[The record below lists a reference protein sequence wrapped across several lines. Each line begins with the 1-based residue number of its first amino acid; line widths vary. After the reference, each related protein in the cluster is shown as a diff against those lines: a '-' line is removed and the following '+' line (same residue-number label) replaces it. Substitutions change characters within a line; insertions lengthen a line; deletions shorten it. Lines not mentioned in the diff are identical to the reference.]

1 MKKIFLFALAAA
13 FAFTSCTK
21 DETLATAQP
30 GAIDFAVAANNAT
43 RSNYD
48 PSITTANIK
57 EFAVYGW
64 MSGKKADGTQIGGD
78 VFNYERVTRDNGSW
92 TYGNTQY
99 WTRNVYYLSAL
110 SPAPEDTTAR
120 NWRIVQTGHNTL
132 GLGTIMFD
140 NNQDAEGKQQDL
152 VYWAA
157 KIDNTNGDA
166 ENAKVPVVFNH
177 LLSKV
182 KFTFK
187 NGFSNELTTIRV
199 TDVKITN
206 AESQGTINLNT
217 ADWWEVE
224 KNNCWAFAGDQQTLE
239 FGDVVDAAGNGI
251 IEITDSKE
259 SDKEVLLFPAYDK
272 TYNIEFTV
280 EVLNGEVIAAK
291 HTHEVELTHTFQM
304 GYCYN
309 LSATLDA
316 ENATEE
322 ELKPIEFEVTVKD
335 WMQEGTGEV
344 EVPVTEDHENVTIE
358 AGATM
363 NLGCNGTIKGS
374 MTVAG
379 TLDGNGHTLFA
390 EATPA
395 NNGMIR
401 PTGTA
406 TVKNVNINGKGV
418 RTTDDKSIRGIY
430 ITTNGTYVIENVKI
444 LNCGYAFN
452 AQTSAQSS
460 LEVSKSTFEGWSSY
474 DLDGNL
480 NVTDV
485 LAEFKDVNFTRGAY
499 EKLVDDQGNLLKNGW
514 FRPYNS
520 TILTNCTF
528 EEGYTIDLGKL
539 VAGGTVKFVN
549 CTYGTTVI
557 TADNIATLGFV
568 ENYDAN
574 KVAF

>member
-48 PSITTANIK
+48 PSITTANIN

-78 VFNYERVTRDNGSW
+78 VFNYERVTRNNGSW
-92 TYGNTQY
+92 TYGHTQY

-140 NNQDAEGKQQDL
+140 NKQDAEGKQQDL

-187 NGFSNELTTIRV
+187 NGFSNKLTTIRV

-224 KNNCWAFAGDQQTLE
+224 KNNCWTFTGDQQTLK

-251 IEITDSKE
+251 IEITDFKE

-291 HTHEVELTHTFQM
+291 HTHKVELTHTFQM

-322 ELKPIEFEVTVKD
+322 ELKPIEFEVTVID

-379 TLDGNGHTLFA
+379 TLNGNDHILFA
-390 EATPA
+390 DAEPTNPVLIKSKGNAT
-395 NNGMIR
+395 I
-401 PTGTA
+401 
-406 TVKNVNINGKGV
+406 KNLTINGSNRRAVLADGTTKPLYGIMPSFEGGV
-418 RTTDDKSIRGIY
+418 CT
-430 ITTNGTYVIENVKI
+430 IENVTV
-444 LNCGYAFN
+444 LGCTYA
-452 AQTSAQSS
+452 
-460 LEVSKSTFEGWSSY
+460 
-474 DLDGNL
+474 L
-480 NVTDV
+480 NVGGYDNPTTGV
-485 LAEFKDVNFTRGAY
+485 ELYVS
-499 EKLVDDQGNLLKNGW
+499 
-514 FRPYNS
+514 NS
-520 TILTNCTF
+520 TL
-528 EEGYTIDLGKL
+528 EG
-539 VAGGTVKFVN
+539 
-549 CTYGTTVI
+549 
-557 TADNIATLGFV
+557 
-568 ENYDAN
+568 
-574 KVAF
+574 